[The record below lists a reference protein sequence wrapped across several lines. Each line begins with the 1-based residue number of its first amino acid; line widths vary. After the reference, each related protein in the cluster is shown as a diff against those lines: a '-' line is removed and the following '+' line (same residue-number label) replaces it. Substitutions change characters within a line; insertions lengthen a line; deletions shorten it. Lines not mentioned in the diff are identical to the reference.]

1 MTNQPKWYY
10 YILASPIY
18 LLMLLPF
25 PVLYFVSDVLS
36 FIAYHIV
43 KYRRK
48 VVAINLKN
56 AFPEKSDV
64 ELEYIERRYYKNMI
78 DVFIETF
85 KTLTI
90 SKRTL
95 VSRVKMKNLEFIKEL
110 HKRNKSVVL
119 LLGHVGNWEWGGF
132 SYTYQLG
139 YPVGTLYHPLS
150 NPFFDW
156 LTYKLRSKSGV
167 ELIAMQQSARN
178 FAVNKDKVRTV
189 AFIADQSPQPI
200 YAYWTKFLNQDT
212 GFFTGAEK
220 LAVKYDC
227 AVVYVNIEKDGRG
240 KYTVVFELITEY
252 PEKMQ
257 PNEVTQIFA
266 EKLEK
271 SIRLH
276 PELWLWS
283 HRRWKH
289 KIPAIN
295 A

>member
-10 YILASPIY
+10 YLLASPIY

-25 PVLYFVSDVLS
+25 PVLYFISDILS
-36 FIAYHIV
+36 FIAYYIV

-48 VVAINLKN
+48 VVATNLKN
-56 AFPEKSDV
+56 AFPEKSND
-64 ELEYIERRYYKNMI
+64 EIKQIEKRYYKNMI

-90 SKRTL
+90 SERKL
-95 VSRVKMKNLEFIKEL
+95 VNRVKMKNTEFIKEL
-110 HKRNKSVVL
+110 HKNNKSVVL
-119 LLGHVGNWEWGGF
+119 LLGHMGNWEWGGF

-150 NPFFDW
+150 NPFFEW
-156 LTYKLRSKSGV
+156 LMFKLRSKCGV

-178 FAVNKDKVRTV
+178 FSVNKDKVRTV
-189 AFIADQSPQPI
+189 AFIADQSPQPTH
-200 YAYWTKFLNQDT
+200 AYWTNFLNQET

-220 LAVKYDC
+220 LAVKYNC
-227 AVVYVNIEKDGRG
+227 AVVYVDIEKHGRG
-240 KYTVVFELITEY
+240 KYTVIFELIKENLD
-252 PEKMQ
+252 EMK
-257 PNEVTQIFA
+257 PNEITQIFA
-266 EKLEK
+266 EKLEN

-289 KIPAIN
+289 KRPTSIA
-295 A
+295 